1 MIYQI
6 AGFRTIILFA
16 VVKKGLK
23 KSMLYRL
30 THYFPGLYSRFEFSD
45 DSRLKLGS
53 LNTLN
58 VRNAQKQ
65 HRPSIPY
72 GLRQNWGLVH
82 LRIFIFYEHYEKY
95 SQDLK
100 QSLTLP

>member
-23 KSMLYRL
+23 KSMIYTL

-58 VRNAQKQ
+58 VKTHKNNTVPLFPMVYDK
-65 HRPSIPY
+65 I
-72 GLRQNWGLVH
+72 GGW
-82 LRIFIFYEHYEKY
+82 FI
-95 SQDLK
+95 
-100 QSLTLP
+100 